1 MENTFHG
8 GAITYTNEGQTYSDG
23 EFILVDKMSY
33 RFSQPI
39 RGDVVVFTPG
49 VGPEKRYLIKRIIGT
64 GGDKVKVENGYV
76 YVATANHPDVFIKL
90 DETSYLGEKS

>member
-8 GAITYTNEGQTYSDG
+8 GAITYGNGGQQKYSDG

-33 RFSQPI
+33 RFSNPI

-49 VGPEKRYLIKRIIGT
+49 IGPEKRYLIKRIIG
-64 GGDKVKVENGYV
+64 
-76 YVATANHPDVFIKL
+76 VA
-90 DETSYLGEKS
+90 